1 MILLANAFLNS
12 DYIAKRD
19 KTMGFLSF
27 TILSFVLVAIFN
39 LSTAS
44 PSPHC
49 PDFPVSE
56 GKYTPD
62 WESLDSRPLPE
73 WYMDA
78 KVGIFMHFGPYAVP
92 GNFVHSEFQKYFWFF

>member
-1 MILLANAFLNS
+1 MS
-12 DYIAKRD
+12 YIAF
-19 KTMGFLSF
+19 G
-27 TILSFVLVAIFN
+27 ILSVALLGASN
-39 LSTAS
+39 NVNASTIS
-44 PSPHC
+44 K
-49 PDFPVSE
+49 PV

-92 GNFVHSEFQKYFWFF
+92 GKSKINVWMILNIEISIKI